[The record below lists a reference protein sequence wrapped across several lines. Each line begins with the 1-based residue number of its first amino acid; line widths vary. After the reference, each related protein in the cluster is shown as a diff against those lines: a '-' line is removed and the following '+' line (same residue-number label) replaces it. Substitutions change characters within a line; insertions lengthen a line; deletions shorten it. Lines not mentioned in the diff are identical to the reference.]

1 MLQKEE
7 LVLLIYFI
15 AIVLFLCA
23 FIVLFVILFLKR
35 KNLLLLKRLEEQ
47 QKFKHELAQTQIEI
61 KENTLKNIS
70 WELHDNVGQLLSVAN
85 IHLNMLQNDV
95 PESKSGRFIE
105 TKQVIAQAIQEIRSL
120 SKTLN
125 HDVILKNGLAASIQ
139 IELERFNRLNFLE
152 GVFTVQGTTRQL
164 DSSNEIIIF
173 RIVQEFFSNV
183 IKHAKATTLEVFLEY
198 NQTRVAIKLKDDG
211 VGFCTNSTPTNSGM
225 ETMKS
230 RAALI
235 GATFILTS
243 QPGVGTTLEIS
254 YPYKFNAASTV

>member
-7 LVLLIYFI
+7 LILLIYFI
-15 AIVLFLCA
+15 TIVLFLCA

-47 QKFKHELAQTQIEI
+47 QKFKQELAQTQIEI
-61 KENTLKNIS
+61 KENTLKNIG

-85 IHLNMLQNDV
+85 IHLNMLQKDV
-95 PESKSGRFIE
+95 PEASTERFVE
-105 TKQVIAQAIQEIRSL
+105 AKQVIAQAIQEIRSL

-125 HDVILKNGLAASIQ
+125 NDVVLKNGLAASIQ
-139 IELERFNRLNFLE
+139 IELERFNRLNFLK
-152 GVFTVQGTTRQL
+152 GVFIVQGTPKEL

-173 RIVQEFFSNV
+173 RLVQEVFSNV
-183 IKHAKATTLEVFLEY
+183 IKHAKADTLEVFLHY
-198 NQTRVAIKLKDDG
+198 KKTHLDIKLQDDG
-211 VGFCTNSTPTNSGM
+211 VGFCTKTTPTNSGM

-235 GATFILTS
+235 GATFNLTS
-243 QPGVGTTLEIS
+243 QPGAGTTLEIS
-254 YPYKFNAASTV
+254 YPYK

>member
-1 MLQKEE
+1 MLEKEE

-15 AIVLFLCA
+15 TIVLFLCA

-35 KNLLLLKRLEEQ
+35 KNLLLLRRIEEQ
-47 QKFKHELAQTQIEI
+47 QKFKQELAQSQIEI
-61 KENTLKNIS
+61 KENTLQNLS

-85 IHLNMLQNDV
+85 IHLNILQKDIPAV
-95 PESKSGRFIE
+95 KAQKFQE

-125 HDVILKNGLAASIQ
+125 TDVVLKNGLAASIQ

-152 GVFTVQGTTRQL
+152 GVFTLEGTMREL

-173 RIVQEFFSNV
+173 RTVQEFFTNV
-183 IKHAKATTLEVFLEY
+183 IKHAKADTLTVFLNYEPR
-198 NQTRVAIKLKDDG
+198 QLHIKLQDNG
-211 VGFCTNSTPTNSGM
+211 VGFCTKTTPTNSGM

-235 GATFILTS
+235 GATFQLMS
-243 QPGVGTTLEIS
+243 QPGAGTTLELT
-254 YPYKFNAASTV
+254 YPYKN